1 MEQMSLSKAKAVKLE
16 KEMANVNEELETQKA
31 SYKSQLE
38 FFRAAHQDHI
48 TTLEKEVDDNYNEG
62 LRHSYRCI
70 MLVLKR
76 QYPDLKMDE
85 LAAGVTKYMNEQTT
99 VVSVVSMC
107 KCTQ

>member
-1 MEQMSLSKAKAVKLE
+1 MSLSKAKAVKLE

-38 FFRAAHQDHI
+38 FFQAAHQGHI
-48 TTLEKEVDDNYNEG
+48 ITMEKEVDDNFNEG

-70 MLVLKR
+70 MLVLER
-76 QYPDLKMDE
+76 QNPDLKMDE
-85 LAAGVTKYMNEQTT
+85 PAAGVTKYMNEQATI
-99 VVSVVSMC
+99 VSVVSMC